1 MSTASSPLG
10 RRDLDDRAI
19 TDVDETAAA
28 LEGGVGLLNPDTG
41 VRIVSMWRSSLES
54 SDWESAQTVA
64 RLLGELEDALRA
76 DALDGPLIGDLMTSL
91 AEATRIAND
100 EAADARLA
108 PSLDRLASLLERGGR
123 TLGATAVT
131 HDSPAGDGLDNPA

>member
-19 TDVDETAAA
+19 TDIDDTAAA

-41 VRIVSMWRSSLES
+41 ARIVSMWRGTLEG
-54 SDWESAQTVA
+54 SDWESARTVA

-76 DALDGPLIGDLMTSL
+76 DSLDAALIGDLMVRL

-100 EAADARLA
+100 EAGDARLA
-108 PSLDRLASLLERGGR
+108 PSLDRLAALLERAGQ
-123 TLGATAVT
+123 TLGVT
-131 HDSPAGDGLDNPA
+131 PVTFDSPPDGGFDETA